1 MRWQHIE
8 HIRRRKI
15 RHYIYYYLDK
25 KKFKSFYKFF
35 LYYILYK
42 MPSSSWIT
50 HVKDYA
56 KKNNISYKDALKKAK
71 MTYKKTK

>member
-1 MRWQHIE
+1 M
-8 HIRRRKI
+8 
-15 RHYIYYYLDK
+15 YYY
-25 KKFKSFYKFF
+25 
-35 LYYILYK
+35 I
-42 MPSSSWIT
+42 MPSSWIT